1 MAPQCPLI
9 QSFFQPSPAAPVPAV
24 TNADENDDGFTT
36 TEVKAFL
43 YSTPHAWKPR
53 VQYENTHIAALAPGP
68 HCVCVLGRVVN
79 FYDQPTSTSK
89 LPYATKRC
97 LNVLLRDDTGMIKV
111 KLWYLKVDYQL
122 RLGQLVSVWT
132 SLISGADTSGS
143 VSVTIQ
149 NAACTIDIFP
159 ERDNRCYFMVHA
171 DKDDGPLSGAP
182 HGYGY
187 DDDKQP
193 SNLKTLKRFIEGGY
207 DVPTAKVLV
216 CVKSIGGRKKRMSYH
231 SAIHLPRPVDL
242 LRTVATKKGSVLDV
256 VNVII
261 FDETYDA
268 TLALCGRVAT
278 SAAYWKT
285 SNTVLLLANPGF
297 RSDKRPTLSI
307 TPNTWV
313 EIDPCLADAEWL
325 RAFAQRLTTR
335 EHVNLGTLID
345 ESGAISSGK
354 LVFSTEAWG
363 QLLGRTTEE
372 LARCDTQLLK
382 YLENR
387 ILFMRLTLLL
397 GWNEK

>member
-53 VQYENTHIAALAPGP
+53 VQYEITHIAALAPGP

-132 SLISGADTSGS
+132 PLISGADTSGS
-143 VSVTIQ
+143 VSIKIQ

-193 SNLKTLKRFIEGGY
+193 SNLTTLKRFIEGGY

-216 CVKSIGGRKKRMSYH
+216 CVKSIGGRKKF
-231 SAIHLPRPVDL
+231 
-242 LRTVATKKGSVLDV
+242 ATKKGSVLDV

-297 RSDKRPTLSI
+297 RSDKRSTLSI
-307 TPNTWV
+307 TPNTSV
-313 EIDPCLADAEWL
+313 EVDPFFDVESAAKADIRVKFTLAEIDE
-325 RAFAQRLTTR
+325 
-335 EHVNLGTLID
+335 
-345 ESGAISSGK
+345 
-354 LVFSTEAWG
+354 
-363 QLLGRTTEE
+363 
-372 LARCDTQLLK
+372 
-382 YLENR
+382 
-387 ILFMRLTLLL
+387 
-397 GWNEK
+397 